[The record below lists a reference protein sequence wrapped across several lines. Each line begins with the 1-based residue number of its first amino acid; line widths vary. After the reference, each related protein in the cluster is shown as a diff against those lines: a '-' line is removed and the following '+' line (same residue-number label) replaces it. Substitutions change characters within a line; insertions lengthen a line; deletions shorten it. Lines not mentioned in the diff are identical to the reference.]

1 MGPLLAWA
9 LEYFMKEIRYEN
21 LILDSDTLPGWFMAL
36 VYFFLLLKVFV
47 LFEDPPP
54 AASSRGQQGISSLP
68 LRAFLTCL
76 WIICAATICNSLLEV
91 YLAKVAEED
100 WQWNV
105 RYTSLYVA
113 SVSACLTPL
122 CLIAGRLTQL
132 VQDRKG
138 LMILAPVG
146 IVFSFLLMDFGLGV
160 AGQIATLS
168 VGAMFLLAVATLL
181 KPLVMSVVTKI
192 VPPHLK
198 GISSTFTM
206 ASLCLGRGIGAI
218 CGSVMEPWS
227 AALTHVWLFASM
239 AILTAASYSHLKVL
253 DMAD

>member
-54 AASSRGQQGISSLP
+54 PASSRGQQGISSLP

-100 WQWNV
+100 WQWNL

-113 SVSACLTPL
+113 SVSACLTSL

-160 AGQIATLS
+160 AG
-168 VGAMFLLAVATLL
+168 
-181 KPLVMSVVTKI
+181 
-192 VPPHLK
+192 
-198 GISSTFTM
+198 
-206 ASLCLGRGIGAI
+206 R
-218 CGSVMEPWS
+218 
-227 AALTHVWLFASM
+227 ALF
-239 AILTAASYSHLKVL
+239 
-253 DMAD
+253 